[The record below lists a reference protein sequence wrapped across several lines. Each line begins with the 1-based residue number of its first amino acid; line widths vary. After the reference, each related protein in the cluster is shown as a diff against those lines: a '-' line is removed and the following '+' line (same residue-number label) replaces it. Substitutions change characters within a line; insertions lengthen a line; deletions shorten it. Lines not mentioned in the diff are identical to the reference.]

1 MKNTTLKESFT
12 TLEISVLIR
21 LASSCNYDSADAE
34 KEDNSTGV
42 FFKELCLDKDDA
54 KVMRGVVS
62 SLVKKGMLEE
72 DDVNGEPFFR
82 GTDKAIDLVY
92 NDSVLKLMH

>member
-1 MKNTTLKESFT
+1 MENTTLKESFT

-42 FFKELCLDKDDA
+42 FFKNFA
-54 KVMRGVVS
+54 
-62 SLVKKGMLEE
+62 
-72 DDVNGEPFFR
+72 
-82 GTDKAIDLVY
+82 
-92 NDSVLKLMH
+92 

>member
-1 MKNTTLKESFT
+1 MENTTLKESFT

-21 LASSCNYDSADAE
+21 LANSCNYDSADAE
-34 KEDNSTGV
+34 KADNATGI
-42 FFKELCLDKDDA
+42 FFKELCLDKNDA
-54 KVMRGVVS
+54 KMMRGVVS
-62 SLVKKGMLEE
+62 SLIKKGILEA

>member
-1 MKNTTLKESFT
+1 MSNNQHICSKFATQK
-12 TLEISVLIR
+12 SVFF
-21 LASSCNYDSADAE
+21 SAE
-34 KEDNSTGV
+34 KADNATGI
-42 FFKELCLDKDDA
+42 FFKELCLDKNDA
-54 KVMRGVVS
+54 KMMRGVVS
-62 SLVKKGMLEE
+62 SLIKKGILEA